1 VPEVHRVPS
10 GLMAR
15 GGLRAIRS
23 HRTSHSR
30 SSPKSI
36 ERIESLRSALS
47 FRAFLGNYCAEEHE
61 AACSRAAEKAH
72 LYRPLVVCGKRS
84 RTRNHS
90 ESTCQPA
97 VAPDPCLGLPSIS
110 GSIRYS
116 SNSSRPSLTT
126 SATMYEL

>member
-1 VPEVHRVPS
+1 VPVIHRVPS
-10 GLMAR
+10 GLRAR

-61 AACSRAAEKAH
+61 AACSRA
-72 LYRPLVVCGKRS
+72 GTRS
-84 RTRNHS
+84 R
-90 ESTCQPA
+90 EG
-97 VAPDPCLGLPSIS
+97 APL
-110 GSIRYS
+110 
-116 SNSSRPSLTT
+116 
-126 SATMYEL
+126 